1 MSSISK
7 SQKKLLFQ
15 LLEHEQ
21 QSPLVCKLNKKI
33 KKLKYKNKLLN
44 NVILRFGEL
53 SPNMVDLTHSDSDDE
68 RIGYSIEE
76 NIVIKE
82 EPFDIRANTNI
93 GSDETKQ
100 YPSMPVGPS
109 YTSTQ
114 SVTITDEEEEEEES
128 AEEEE
133 EE

>member
-44 NVILRFGEL
+44 NVILRIGEL
-53 SPNMVDLTHSDSDDE
+53 SPNTVDLTHSDSDD
-68 RIGYSIEE
+68 
-76 NIVIKE
+76 
-82 EPFDIRANTNI
+82 
-93 GSDETKQ
+93 
-100 YPSMPVGPS
+100 
-109 YTSTQ
+109 
-114 SVTITDEEEEEEES
+114 
-128 AEEEE
+128 
-133 EE
+133 